1 MRLDGTTAPGLPLPA
16 LAVVVPARAEI
27 TSASAATEMTAKRF
41 RLLPSS
47 SDPDQVTL
55 SRSLPMEVPSLP
67 IVGVPFAVCAAWPQ
81 FMSLNSRL
89 VMPARGLG
97 KSQVTCGPLS
107 SRPLEGGTA
116 GPQTGGFPVGG
127 KKTPSGTLGL

>member
-16 LAVVVPARAEI
+16 LAVVVPARAET
-27 TSASAATEMTAKRF
+27 TSASAATKTTAERF

-55 SRSLPMEVPSLP
+55 SRSLPLEVPSLP

-81 FMSLNSRL
+81 FMSLHRG
-89 VMPARGLG
+89 PGHTGARSWHVARYVRAWRVTSPGRG
-97 KSQVTCGPLS
+97 KGRASN
-107 SRPLEGGTA
+107 
-116 GPQTGGFPVGG
+116 GGFF
-127 KKTPSGTLGL
+127 L